1 MIKLFLHLERFCDEE
16 ESKGTTMKRLKE
28 FILINLGLFL
38 TAAGIHFFKIPNHF
52 ATGGVSGIAIVAES
66 FLSGLSV
73 GPLMLIINIAFLFFG
88 LVLLGWDFTK
98 KTAYSS
104 LALSGMVWVLG
115 YIFPLSLPL
124 TPDTFLEL
132 IFSISLP
139 AIGSAI
145 VFNMNASTGGT
156 DIIAKILNKYTNLDI
171 GKSLMSSDFLITV
184 LAGVVFGI
192 RIGMYSVL
200 GLVMKGFIIDN
211 AIEGFNL
218 RKQVVIVSDSPEPI
232 KDYIIK
238 NIKRGATV
246 HTAFGAYSNEEKHV
260 ITSVMNR
267 KQALDL
273 RNFIRLTDTNAF
285 ITITNTSETIGKG
298 FRSI

>member
-1 MIKLFLHLERFCDEE
+1 MKKVKDFL
-16 ESKGTTMKRLKE
+16 
-28 FILINLGLFL
+28 LINLGLFL
-38 TAAGIHFFKIPNHF
+38 VAAGIHFFKAPNHF
-52 ATGGVSGIAIVAES
+52 ATGGVSGLAIIADSLIAH
-66 FLSGLSV
+66 LSV
-73 GPLMLIINIAFLFFG
+73 GSLMLLINIAFLLLG
-88 LVLLGWDFTK
+88 LVLLGFDFTS

-104 LALSGMVWVLG
+104 LALSGMVWLLG
-115 YIFPLSLPL
+115 VVIPMRTPF
-124 TPDTFLEL
+124 TPDTLLEL

-139 AIGSAI
+139 AVGSAI
-145 VFNMNASTGGT
+145 VFNKNASTGGT

-171 GKSLMSSDFLITV
+171 GKALMGSDFIITV

-211 AIEGFNL
+211 VIEGFNL

-232 KDYIIK
+232 KEYIIK
-238 NIKRGATV
+238 NIKRGATI
-246 HTAFGAYSNEEKHV
+246 HTAIGAFTNEEKHV

-267 KQALDL
+267 RQALEL
-273 RNFIRLTDTNAF
+273 RNFIRRVDKNAF
-285 ITITNTSETIGKG
+285 ITITNSSEIIGKG

>member
-1 MIKLFLHLERFCDEE
+1 MKKVKDFL
-16 ESKGTTMKRLKE
+16 
-28 FILINLGLFL
+28 LINLGLFL
-38 TAAGIHFFKIPNHF
+38 VAAGIHFFKAPNHF
-52 ATGGVSGIAIVAES
+52 ATGGVSGLAIIADSLIAH
-66 FLSGLSV
+66 LSV
-73 GPLMLIINIAFLFFG
+73 GSLMLLINIAFLLLG
-88 LVLLGWDFTK
+88 LVLLGFDFTS

-104 LALSGMVWVLG
+104 LALSGMVWLLG
-115 YIFPLSLPL
+115 VVIPMRTPF
-124 TPDTFLEL
+124 TPDTLLEL

-139 AIGSAI
+139 AVGSAI
-145 VFNMNASTGGT
+145 VFNKNASTGGT

-171 GKSLMSSDFLITV
+171 GKALMGSDFIITV

-211 AIEGFNL
+211 VIEGFNL

-232 KDYIIK
+232 KEYIIK
-238 NIKRGATV
+238 NIKRGATI
-246 HTAFGAYSNEEKHV
+246 HTAVGAFTNEEKHV

-267 KQALDL
+267 RQALEL
-273 RNFIRLTDTNAF
+273 RNFIRRVDKNAF
-285 ITITNTSETIGKG
+285 ITITNSSEIIGKG